1 MPHISTAVKN
11 SQKTSVRVPQSN
23 TPSTAHV
30 TTTSGRHYSATHSGT
45 GADSATLS
53 KIFEEVARTTKQ
65 NGAKPTTPS
74 APKNDGLNAR
84 KRRYNMR
91 HPHTTGAI
99 PKQTKGEDYDDRY
112 NGSDIESD
120 DETTTT
126 KGSLSTSFVVTR
138 MLTHATTFLA
148 RGLEGLQAEGAAPFN
163 TQPRPSTPAETQAA
177 DERILTIAQ
186 QTPANTQ
193 TTEDKTTGE
202 KWLKESQKP
211 RRVRKKRNLRSQNP
225 KPSTTPETTLAHTLS
240 QKVDEFVTTHL
251 VSSDN
256 PTTAPSPITT
266 ESLATP
272 TSTVSA
278 TTPEPAQAES
288 LLDGL
293 YGAFAYYLGWSYP
306 TKSTV
311 VDTPIDTTTPAT
323 TPVAQ
328 TTTTTTEAKTTTAI
342 ESTTTPTPSTTVPP
356 LTTSTAATTT
366 PLIPTTQT
374 AFTTTEEA
382 DHAQTFLDYLYSLF
396 TYYFG
401 WNIPTTVTE
410 TSINK
415 PSTTTT
421 TTAQPSPSTTPT
433 STTTHNAI
441 STVVTETTTG
451 TPSTAPATATTNQ
464 TLSLTTLSTYSST
477 TTVEPISP
485 STSAEPTT
493 TTPASTTQP
502 ATTTAH
508 PNTSTRVATTESN
521 STTSLTASSTTPA
534 TTTQLA
540 TTTAHPNTFTTV
552 ATSTTLAT
560 ESTTAITVS
569 STTSEYASTTTSSP
583 TTTSAATTAI
593 SQQST
598 TTPSTTAGSS
608 PTSTSAQTTT
618 KTTPST
624 TTKTE
629 TPPTSATARTTTSA
643 RPSHNE
649 DGIFPIPGIVFGGIP
664 KPVPKP
670 PDNSNKSKKSKKKS
684 TTTKP
689 STTKSTTT
697 KSTTTQEQTTTKT
710 TTAETTTAETTTT
723 EATTTTAATTTAE
736 NVDPVYDP
744 DLFVRFNNKEKETF
758 TTSSGAISF
767 IKKHGLY
774 SPCDM
779 DGHPVDEVKYRYS
792 RYRETLELQQSS
804 IPCGI
809 TADSCSEPTFDDL
822 MALLKGRFADRTS
835 VDPSDS
841 LALSRMME
849 RLSTTFWQGQAID
862 MLQLAYT
869 EISPK
874 LSTQAAVEI
883 QETLKVWKRPISDT
897 DKVLEYQLPEIAYL
911 IRSLLKNERIS
922 RVRGAFFLDGARR
935 FYRLPHDQRLRALG
949 EISTQLEKAI
959 REAPSARKQ
968 EIQSRVEQIRH
979 FLGSYIPHINLEGHI
994 HSVAGYETTLTE
1006 VQSES
1011 DEVIPLR
1018 PRNRPPTEDSADSN
1032 TPSTSD
1038 NSGWMDINLPDWNL
1052 GGWGWNDLK
1061 QLGQQGWKSWARRTR
1076 REINL
1081 PSDDTPVALSQEYS
1095 SIAPT
1100 QLAQMMRLIEEHNP
1114 LQVNTEPS
1122 SGRPKRSLDNNLT
1135 IGVANFGERD
1145 AVLYVG
1151 YYPVEIEKDLMLIG
1165 KNLPRFGV
1173 SEIDLTSGKKDPIL
1187 IVVWVDGKIHQSATL
1202 TFKYQTKKNFYCFL
1216 STVTDKQ
1223 LALVDDK
1230 YCTHRPNQTTAT
1242 PTISRSTAAPLP
1254 RTSTATKPRKPKKPL
1269 DLTVA
1274 VRNNESSDPTATLS
1288 VTFSVPGETKTKS
1301 VHIPWH
1307 QSRKLR
1313 LGTRATGE
1321 VLVSLEVKGQVQQ
1334 SATFTIEQL
1343 SRKTHHLCYLAWTD
1357 RRGKKRLDKK
1367 PNRIC
1372 QPSMP
1377 TAPPAAPTINTPP
1390 TITDESTDVTTS
1402 ATAASTT
1409 AAVLTTSVK
1418 PTTIAYTST
1427 TLGTASLPPT
1437 ALTSTAAVPAT
1448 TEILTSTAKP
1458 SSTTTPATLT
1468 ASMLTTYPSTSATT
1482 TTSAESP
1489 TTVATS
1495 TTASPTTATTS
1506 NTAAAPPTTSTTTKS
1521 ITTTPIPTMAN
1532 IVPVYDPDM
1541 QVLFHSKKMVTFATD
1556 QGEILFTFDG
1566 TFYSPCDQDGNP
1578 VDDTIHYQYDEKNK
1592 RLILKKSPTRHKRG
1606 LGGFPIFSPDD
1617 ITTLIRTR
1625 FTNKNTVT
1633 SGDLLALSRAMDTV
1647 SSSAGKQE
1655 AINELRN
1662 AAKALE
1668 LLLSRQIRAEL
1679 QDMGRAWQAEVP
1691 AGASILDTQLPEMDT
1706 LINSLLRVPEVGR
1719 VWGPFFYN
1727 SVHGFYR
1734 LPEEQRIRAIQ
1745 EIQNKLRREVR
1756 NTIYNQP
1763 EVELRVKQIQDL
1775 LGSYI
1780 PHLRLEGQGVT
1791 DALTREEY
1799 IKVLKNVQSKSD
1811 VVIQLRQLHGQD
1823 HQPIDP
1829 TLITHI
1835 ETRFNLNLVGIPM
1848 NHAIKMQEVARD
1860 MKTAFAIRPVDS
1872 GVRTLIIEG
1881 YPTKDI
1887 RVKGKSSNWG
1897 PQNGFICVNQGLS
1910 KKEGHPEVIKKQNES
1925 IQSGLNLGHF
1935 TKTQLV
1941 ISEDRIKELEE
1952 QGSIRILEKDQTT
1965 GRLTIEAKAYRK
1977 GQSGQ
1982 VYIFIA
1988 QPKAGET
1995 GKYMI
2000 FQRRNLGGPI
2010 PLEEPVEV
2018 VAEIHLKEALT
2029 ADYDLFFVA
2038 AKVEEFGPDDQRK
2051 FAKDIRPDVR
2061 SGSGDLLD
2069 IPGRFSEGQGK
2080 PLGAISPRTK
2090 KLISAINAKLDRG
2103 EFREMVHHGEDAGN
2117 PASDM
2122 ADNFPATLY
2131 LPEKLTGNYLGAPV
2145 VLEKI
2150 TILKDVRDY
2159 QKMITVLKANG
2170 YHFTDNPK
2178 WPHVHRPSFDET
2190 LNKFKSQSQ

>member
-11 SQKTSVRVPQSN
+11 SQQTSSRALQSN
-23 TPSTAHV
+23 MPSTAYV
-30 TTTSGRHYSATHSGT
+30 TTTSGRHYSATHSGAGT
-45 GADSATLS
+45 DPTLLANM
-53 KIFEEVARTTKQ
+53 FDEVTRNTKQ

-74 APKNDGLNAR
+74 APKKDGLTAR
-84 KRRYNMR
+84 QRRYNRR

-99 PKQTKGEDYDDRY
+99 PKQTKGKDYDDNY
-112 NGSDIESD
+112 DGSDIESD
-120 DETTTT
+120 DETITTT
-126 KGSLSTSFVVTR
+126 GQLSRSFVVTR
-138 MLTHATTFLA
+138 MLTHATTLMA
-148 RGLEGLQAEGAAPFN
+148 RGLEGLHAEVAAPFN
-163 TQPRPSTPAETQAA
+163 TQPPSSTPAETHAA
-177 DERILTIAQ
+177 YERILTIAE
-186 QTPANTQ
+186 QTPTNTQ
-193 TTEDKTTGE
+193 TEQDKATGE
-202 KWLKESQKP
+202 AWLKGSQKP
-211 RRVRKKRNLRSQNP
+211 RRVRKKRDLRSQSP
-225 KPSTTPETTLAHTLS
+225 KPSTTTPQIILAETLS
-240 QKVDEFVTTHL
+240 QKVDEFVTTH
-251 VSSDN
+251 VTSSEN
-256 PTTAPSPITT
+256 PTTIPASITT

-272 TSTVSA
+272 TSTASA
-278 TTPEPAQAES
+278 TTPEPVHAES
-288 LLDGL
+288 FIDGL
-293 YGAFAYYLGWSYP
+293 YGAFAYYMGWVNP

-323 TPVAQ
+323 TPAAL
-328 TTTTTTEAKTTTAI
+328 TTTAKTEAKTTTAI
-342 ESTTTPTPSTTVPP
+342 ESTTTLSTTVLP
-356 LTTSTAATTT
+356 TTT
-366 PLIPTTQT
+366 PFIPTTPT

-382 DHAQTFLDYLYSLF
+382 DHTQTFLDYLYSLF

-401 WNIPTTVTE
+401 WNTPTTVTE

-415 PSTTTT
+415 PLTTTATT
-421 TTAQPSPSTTPT
+421 TTAQSPSSETTTPT
-433 STTTHNAI
+433 STTTHNAT
-441 STVVTETTTG
+441 STAVSETSTDTPITTTV
-451 TPSTAPATATTNQ
+451 ATTTNQ
-464 TLSLTTLSTYSST
+464 TQSST
-477 TTVEPISP
+477 TSSTSPPTTTETATTTEEPISP

-493 TTPASTTQP
+493 TTPA
-502 ATTTAH
+502 
-508 PNTSTRVATTESN
+508 
-521 STTSLTASSTTPA
+521 L
-534 TTTQLA
+534 TTQLA
-540 TTTAHPNTFTTV
+540 TTTAHPNTFTAV
-552 ATSTTLAT
+552 GTSTTLTT

-569 STTSEYASTTTSSP
+569 STTSEAASTTTSPP
-583 TTTSAATTAI
+583 TTTSVATTAI

-598 TTPSTTAGSS
+598 ATPSTTAGSS
-608 PTSTSAQTTT
+608 PTSTPAQTTT
-618 KTTPST
+618 KTAPST
-624 TTKTE
+624 TSKAE
-629 TPPTSATARTTTSA
+629 TASTLATAGTPTSVTAAGTSTSA
-643 RPSHNE
+643 RPGHNE
-649 DGIFPIPGIVFGGIP
+649 GGIFPIPGIVFGGIP

-670 PDNSNKSKKSKKKS
+670 PDNSNKSKKKPKKKS

-697 KSTTTQEQTTTKT
+697 KSTTTQEQTTTRT
-710 TTAETTTAETTTT
+710 TTAETTTVKTTTT

-736 NVDPVYDP
+736 NVQPVYDP

-758 TTSSGAISF
+758 STSAGAISF
-767 IKKHGLY
+767 IKNHGLY

-792 RYRETLELQQSS
+792 RSRQTLELQQSS

-809 TADSCSEPTFDDL
+809 RADSCSEPTMEDL
-822 MALLKGRFADRTS
+822 MTLLRTRFADRTS
-835 VDPSDS
+835 VDPADS
-841 LALSRMME
+841 LALSRIMD

-883 QETLKVWKRPISDT
+883 QETLKVWKLPISDT
-897 DKVLEYQLPEIAYL
+897 DKVLEHQLPEIAYL
-911 IRSLLKNERIS
+911 IQSLLKNERIS
-922 RVRGAFFLDGARR
+922 RVRGAFFLDGSRR
-935 FYRLPHDQRLRALG
+935 FYRLPHNQRLRALG
-949 EISTQLEKAI
+949 EIGTQLEKAI
-959 REAPSARKQ
+959 RTAPSSKKQ
-968 EIQSRVEQIRH
+968 EVQSRVEQIRH

-1018 PRNRPPTEDSADSN
+1018 PRYRPPTEDSADSN

-1038 NSGWMDINLPDWNL
+1038 DSSWMNFELPDWSF
-1052 GGWGWNDLK
+1052 GGWNWDDLK

-1076 REINL
+1076 REIDL
-1081 PSDDTPVALSQEYS
+1081 PSDDASTALSQEDAS
-1095 SIAPT
+1095 LTTDQIT
-1100 QLAQMMRLIEEHNP
+1100 EMMLLIEEHNP

-1122 SGRPKRSLDNNLT
+1122 SGRSKRSLNNDLT
-1135 IGVANFGERD
+1135 IGVANFGSSD

-1151 YYPVEIEKDLMLIG
+1151 YYPVDIEKDLQLIG
-1165 KNLPRFGV
+1165 KNLPRLGV
-1173 SEIDLTSGKKDPIL
+1173 GEIELKSGTKDPIL

-1202 TFKYQTKKNFYCFL
+1202 TFRTPTKKSYYCFL
-1216 STVTDKQ
+1216 STITGNQ
-1223 LALVDDK
+1223 LSLTSDSLCQRIA
-1230 YCTHRPNQTTAT
+1230 NQTPTI
-1242 PTISRSTAAPLP
+1242 PTISRSTTSTLP
-1254 RTSTATKPRKPKKPL
+1254 CTSTATKPRKPKKPL

-1288 VTFSVPGETKTKS
+1288 VTFSVQGETKTKS
-1301 VHIPWH
+1301 VRIPWH

-1313 LGTRATGE
+1313 LGTRATGK

-1334 SATFTIEQL
+1334 STTFTIEQL

-1367 PNRIC
+1367 TNKIC
-1372 QPSMP
+1372 QPFIP
-1377 TAPPAAPTINTPP
+1377 TAPPAAPTINTPS
-1390 TITDESTDVTTS
+1390 TITEESTGATTPS
-1402 ATAASTT
+1402 TLASTT
-1409 AAVLTTSVK
+1409 AATPTTSVK
-1418 PTTIAYTST
+1418 PTTIAYTSA
-1427 TLGTASLPPT
+1427 TLGTASPTPT
-1437 ALTSTAAVPAT
+1437 ALVSTAVVPSTSVTLPAATRPSSTAAPSTSTA
-1448 TEILTSTAKP
+1448 SK
-1458 SSTTTPATLT
+1458 S
-1468 ASMLTTYPSTSATT
+1468 TTYPSTSAMT
-1482 TTSAESP
+1482 TTSAESIA
-1489 TTVATS
+1489 TVAS
-1495 TTASPTTATTS
+1495 SSTASPTAATTPE
-1506 NTAAAPPTTSTTTKS
+1506 TTTAPPTTSTTTKPAP
-1521 ITTTPIPTMAN
+1521 TTPIPTMAN

-1606 LGGFPIFSPDD
+1606 LGGFPIFSADD

-1625 FTNKNTVT
+1625 FINKNSVT
-1633 SGDLLALSRAMDTV
+1633 SGDLLALSRAMDTM
-1647 SSSAGKQE
+1647 SSTTGKQE
-1655 AINELRN
+1655 AINELQT

-1668 LLLSRQIRAEL
+1668 LLLSRQVRAEL
-1679 QDMGRAWQAEVP
+1679 QDMGRAWEVEIP

-1727 SVHGFYR
+1727 SIHGFYR
-1734 LPEEQRIRAIQ
+1734 LPEEQRTKAIQ
-1745 EIQNKLRREVR
+1745 EIQNKLRREIR
-1756 NTIYNQP
+1756 NTIYNQL

-1775 LGSYI
+1775 LGGYI
-1780 PHLRLEGQGVT
+1780 PHLRLEGQSVT

-1799 IKVLKNVQSKSD
+1799 IKVLNNVQSKSD

-1829 TLITHI
+1829 TLVTHI

-1848 NHAIKMQEVARD
+1848 NHAIKMQEVARE

-1910 KKEGHPEVIKKQNES
+1910 KKEGHPDVIKKQNEA

-1965 GRLTIEAKAYRK
+1965 GKQIIEAKAYRK

-1982 VYIFIA
+1982 VYTFIA
-1988 QPKAGET
+1988 QPKAGEP

-2000 FQRRNLGGPI
+2000 FQRRNQGPI

-2090 KLISAINAKLDRG
+2090 KLISAINDKLDRG
-2103 EFREMVHHGEDAGN
+2103 EYREMVHHGEDAGN

-2145 VLEKI
+2145 VLEQI
-2150 TILKDVRDY
+2150 TILKDIRDY